1 LATSVF
7 EGTWKSKVKQNI
19 LENQEGIIQMNL
31 FYAFSNKDNEIKI
44 EKKEEFFTK
53 RKWRM
58 LIALKDP
65 RYNDEHLVEILNG
78 L

>member
-1 LATSVF
+1 
-7 EGTWKSKVKQNI
+7 
-19 LENQEGIIQMNL
+19 MNL